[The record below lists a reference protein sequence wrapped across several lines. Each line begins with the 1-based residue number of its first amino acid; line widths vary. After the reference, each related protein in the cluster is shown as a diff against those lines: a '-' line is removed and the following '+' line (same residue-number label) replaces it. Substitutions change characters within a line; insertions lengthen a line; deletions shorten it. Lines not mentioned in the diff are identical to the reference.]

1 MCSCWRSKSAPG
13 SNTAMGFRMDFA
25 WFARRNPLVL
35 AIFWAY
41 WPQLLLLQLMKI
53 SQYLLGEAL
62 RAPFFVALK

>member
-1 MCSCWRSKSAPG
+1 M
-13 SNTAMGFRMDFA
+13 
-25 WFARRNPLVL
+25 L

-62 RAPFFVALK
+62 RAA